1 MIPQDYITAWS
12 RVAPW
17 ASQRQVEQDL
27 IISRALVAIFSD
39 PFLRGELRFRGG
51 TALNKL
57 HFPAPLRY
65 SEDIDLV
72 RTTAGPIRPLLDRL
86 HDVLDPWLGK
96 PRFDQSPVAP
106 KLKYTVEAEDRDSP
120 SPIRLKIEINTRERE
135 AYDPPIEI
143 PFGVENPWFAGEA
156 AIPTFS
162 REEML
167 ATKLRALL
175 QRNKG
180 RDLFDLDHALTVFE
194 GLNTARIVE
203 CFRLYLE
210 RSEVT
215 ISRAEAQQRM
225 FQKLVNPTF
234 FTDMRPLLQ
243 TDRAKALNDE
253 TLKAT
258 FVRVMNELIDL
269 IPGDEWAKAGE
280 MRERFG
286 VLAILE
292 RLLSLRGPERPCVFT
307 LLALELIGHPEQ
319 RAVDHGAII
328 AGQVH
333 DPGLDD
339 EAAEFDQMPRALAA
353 FDLPGAHVMTRPRC
367 LMPVARRPVAPKRRL
382 RRGQAPIAD
391 RRGRP

>member
-72 RTTAGPIRPLLDRL
+72 RTTAGPISPILDHL
-86 HDVLDPWLGK
+86 HGVLDPWLGK

-106 KLKYTVEAEDRDSP
+106 KLKYTVDAEDRDSP
-120 SPIRLKIEINTRERE
+120 SPIKLKIEINTRERE

-143 PFGVENPWFAGEA
+143 SFGVENPWFAGEV

-175 QRNKG
+175 QRSKG

-194 GLNTARIVE
+194 GVNAARIVE
-203 CFRLYLE
+203 CFLLYLE
-210 RSEVT
+210 KSEVT

-225 FQKLVNPTF
+225 FQKLVNPNF

-253 TLKAT
+253 TLKAA
-258 FVRVMNELIDL
+258 FVRVMNELIDR
-269 IPGDEWAKAGE
+269 IPGGEWAKTGD
-280 MRERFG
+280 MRKRFG
-286 VLAILE
+286 V
-292 RLLSLRGPERPCVFT
+292 
-307 LLALELIGHPEQ
+307 
-319 RAVDHGAII
+319 
-328 AGQVH
+328 
-333 DPGLDD
+333 
-339 EAAEFDQMPRALAA
+339 
-353 FDLPGAHVMTRPRC
+353 
-367 LMPVARRPVAPKRRL
+367 
-382 RRGQAPIAD
+382 
-391 RRGRP
+391 

>member
-1 MIPQDYITAWS
+1 MIPLDYITAWN
-12 RVAPW
+12 RVVPW

-27 IISRALVAIFSD
+27 IISRAIVAIFSD

-57 HFPAPLRY
+57 HFPTPLRY

-72 RTTAGPIRPLLDRL
+72 RTSAGPIGP
-86 HDVLDPWLGK
+86 VLDGVRAILEPWLGK
-96 PRFDQSPVAP
+96 AKSDPSPVAP
-106 KLKYTVEAEDRDSP
+106 KLRFRVDAEGEPADVRIS
-120 SPIRLKIEINTRERE
+120 LKVEINTRERD
-135 AYDPPIEI
+135 AYDSPIEI
-143 PFGVENPWFAGEA
+143 PFGVENPWFNGEA

-194 GLNTARIVE
+194 SLNTARVIE
-203 CFRLYLE
+203 CFLLYLE
-210 RSEVT
+210 KAEVT

-225 FQKLVNPTF
+225 FQKLANPTF

-243 TDRAKALNDE
+243 TDRAKTLTDE

-258 FVRVMNELIDL
+258 FVRVMKELIDR

-286 VLAILE
+286 V
-292 RLLSLRGPERPCVFT
+292 
-307 LLALELIGHPEQ
+307 
-319 RAVDHGAII
+319 
-328 AGQVH
+328 
-333 DPGLDD
+333 
-339 EAAEFDQMPRALAA
+339 
-353 FDLPGAHVMTRPRC
+353 
-367 LMPVARRPVAPKRRL
+367 
-382 RRGQAPIAD
+382 
-391 RRGRP
+391 